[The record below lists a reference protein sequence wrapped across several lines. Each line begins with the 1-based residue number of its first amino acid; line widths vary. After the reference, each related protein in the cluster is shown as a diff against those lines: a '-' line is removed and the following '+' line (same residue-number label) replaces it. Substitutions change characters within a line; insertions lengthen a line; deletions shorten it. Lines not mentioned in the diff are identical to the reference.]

1 MKTFNPQ
8 KSTNPFLFQ
17 IIFCLILF
25 PALFSFSSAEA
36 KRKPS
41 WVKQRPSD
49 PEFYIGRAMS
59 PKIDGQL
66 NYRTEARNNALKEMS
81 SEIKVNISSNSI
93 LRQFENNYQVKE
105 EFEASTHQ
113 SIQAT
118 LEGYEVL
125 SWENNK
131 EYWVMVRMNKD
142 SYALRQKQKL
152 DYAKKR
158 CATYY
163 YDAQK
168 AVERGDIYEGLL
180 FYVKAIK
187 AIKPHVNEDLT
198 YRDIDGSLNLGSDIF
213 SAIQNAFRKI
223 NLSTNQT
230 IYTLQFSKE
239 MRVPLTLIASYSDT
253 MGHMQALA
261 NLPLRYSFT
270 KGQGEISPHGTTSH
284 DGLATCDLKR
294 LISKQK
300 SQQIKAAFDLESFL
314 EKETEDDKVLLSA
327 FFHEAYLPVTFFNIE
342 VQKSSAY
349 LVINE
354 VVYGKKPDDPIFA
367 NMMRSELAQNY
378 FNITNQRDSADFIV
392 TINAN
397 FIADGERK
405 GSGYSVF
412 IVFADFHMRIADNT
426 SHMEIFADGF
436 NGLKGMQPGSFDYAL
451 KDVRQKARQKIITDI
466 FPKMEKVNL

>member
-1 MKTFNPQ
+1 MNTLYPQ
-8 KSTNPFLFQ
+8 RNFINLLLW
-17 IIFCLILF
+17 LILF
-25 PALFSFSSAEA
+25 PALLSFSSVEA
-36 KRKPS
+36 KKKPS

-49 PEFYIGRAMS
+49 TQFYIGRAMS
-59 PKIDGQL
+59 PKVDGEL
-66 NYRTEARNNALKEMS
+66 NYRVEARNNALKEMS

-113 SIQAT
+113 SVQAT

-125 SWENNK
+125 SWENRK
-131 EYWVMVRMNKD
+131 EYWVMVRLNKD

-152 DYAKKR
+152 DYAKKL
-158 CATYY
+158 CASYY

-168 AVERGDIYEGLL
+168 AVDRGDVYEGLL

-198 YRDIDGSLNLGSDIF
+198 YRDIDGNLNLGSDIF

-223 NLSTNQT
+223 NLSTNQA

-239 MRVPLTLIASYSDT
+239 MRVPLTLNVGYSDT
-253 MGHMQALA
+253 KGDMQALA

-270 KGQGEISPHGTTSH
+270 KGDGEITTFGTTNYA
-284 DGLATCDLKR
+284 GVATCDIKR
-294 LISKQK
+294 LISKRK
-300 SQQIKAAFDLESFL
+300 SQQIKAAFDLDRFL
-314 EKETEDDKVLLSA
+314 EKETEEDKILLSA
-327 FFHEAYLPVTFFNIE
+327 FFHEEYLPVAFFNIE

-354 VVYGKKPDDPIFA
+354 VVYGKQPDDPIFS
-367 NMMRSELAQNY
+367 NMIRSELAQSY

-405 GSGYSVF
+405 GNGYSVF
-412 IVFADFHMRIADNT
+412 IVFADFHMRIADNK

-436 NGLKGMQPGSFDYAL
+436 NGLRGMQPGSFDYAL
-451 KDVRQKARQKIITDI
+451 KNVRQKARQKIIADI